1 MEYNEFSLINYA
13 EKFVCKPMNMRHL
26 LTYLKMDQSEAL
38 NSNLP
43 ISLSRVVQ
51 HVQEVLYFSE

>member
-1 MEYNEFSLINYA
+1 MI
-13 EKFVCKPMNMRHL
+13 MRHL

-38 NSNLP
+38 NLNLP

-51 HVQEVLYFSE
+51 HVQEVLYFSK